1 MALVGSIVAL
11 GLALAGI
18 IVTAILLVSGWNA
31 LGEELLPGFR
41 IDPPRLRSLALAL
54 LGVVLPILL
63 LAAFTTYFAIWLL
76 RMM

>member
-1 MALVGSIVAL
+1 MVAL

-18 IVTAILLVSGWNA
+18 IVTAILLVSGWHA

-41 IDPPRLRSLALAL
+41 IDPPRMRALALTL

-63 LAAFTTYFAIWLL
+63 LAAFTTYFAIRLL

>member
-1 MALVGSIVAL
+1 MVAL

-41 IDPPRLRSLALAL
+41 IDPPRARSLALIL

>member
-1 MALVGSIVAL
+1 MVAL

-41 IDPPRLRSLALAL
+41 IDPPRARSLALAL

>member
-1 MALVGSIVAL
+1 MPLVGSMVAL
-11 GLALAGI
+11 GLALTGI

-41 IDPPRLRSLALAL
+41 IDPPRARSLALTL

>member
-1 MALVGSIVAL
+1 MGSMVAL

-31 LGEELLPGFR
+31 LSEELLPGFR
-41 IDPPRLRSLALAL
+41 IDPPRARSLALTL
-54 LGVVLPILL
+54 LGVVLPNLL

>member
-1 MALVGSIVAL
+1 MVAL

-41 IDPPRLRSLALAL
+41 IDPPRACSLALTL

-63 LAAFTTYFAIWLL
+63 LAAFTTYFAISLL